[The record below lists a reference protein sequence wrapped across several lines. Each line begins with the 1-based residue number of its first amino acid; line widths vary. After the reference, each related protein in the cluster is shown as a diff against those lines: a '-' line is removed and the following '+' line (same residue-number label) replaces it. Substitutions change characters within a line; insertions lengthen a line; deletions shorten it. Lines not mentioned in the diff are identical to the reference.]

1 MQNVEMKSEICAIEK
16 ELVELRQET
25 KSLSH
30 LYNMKCSEVEEM
42 SEKHVYELTQRDKKI
57 DELQL
62 VKHQR

>member
-57 DELQL
+57 DELQQ

>member
-1 MQNVEMKSEICAIEK
+1 MQNVEMKSEICAIEE